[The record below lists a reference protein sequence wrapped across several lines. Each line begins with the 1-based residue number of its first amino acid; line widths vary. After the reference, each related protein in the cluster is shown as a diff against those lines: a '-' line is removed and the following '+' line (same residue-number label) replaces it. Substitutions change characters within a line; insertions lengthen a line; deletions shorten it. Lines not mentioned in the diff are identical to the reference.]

1 MACRGRQQEAGQ
13 KGLKGKRILKIASIA
28 SGSNGN
34 CYYVENDENAIL
46 IDAGVSTKQIV
57 ERMARPGLSLSKL
70 RGVFI
75 SHEHTDQVRGI
86 DVFSRKHS

>member
-1 MACRGRQQEAGQ
+1 
-13 KGLKGKRILKIASIA
+13 
-28 SGSNGN
+28 
-34 CYYVENDENAIL
+34 
-46 IDAGVSTKQIV
+46 
-57 ERMARPGLSLSKL
+57 LSKL